1 MLGTAARP
9 DDREFT
15 VGWVCALFKE
25 YIAALEILDETYDDT
40 TKSSLTSDGRSYYTR
55 GRIGGHNVV
64 VGCLPIGRYGLVSTS
79 TVAGDM
85 KMRFPSISLGFMVGI
100 GGGAPSDKN
109 DVRLGDV
116 VIGTKVVQYGLGKTT
131 QSGFQVT
138 GHTFTPA
145 PILLHA
151 VTGLKTRL
159 FDGLDIA
166 ASLEEMVAKS
176 PPMKATFG
184 RPESHTDRLYNP
196 RYVHLDN
203 CDCTNN
209 GLQDQVHLI
218 QRPSRGKDQV
228 RVHDGIIA
236 SADQVIKDATARDQI
251 AQELDALCFEMEAAG
266 LSDSLK
272 WIAIRG
278 ICDYSD
284 SHKNDR
290 WHGYAAAAAAVCA
303 KELLLTIPPVGST
316 GMEPMSEQKRWEVDR
331 VDFMRVL
338 EKVPPRVATT
348 IHSALVGVCVLLAVL
363 GQLIWSFYLWIL
375 SVAADIQTPVFNPP
389 VKGAQPVEGPTQL
402 FGGAP
407 IHINIYVDQQAVSH
421 ARKQS
426 QADWIESPHQCPME
440 FSTVQWNGAGRDKVL
455 GSTAELLQEV
465 RALMGKEISRNI
477 SISIP
482 HDTGG
487 PLSPVDSSCDPLER
501 IPWQRQDAPHE
512 RTDSVSSASKP
523 PVPPR
528 SKKPRGYTSRRNTQI
543 PVPNS
548 MAKRNKHLTE
558 IKNNKSPE
566 SGEEVPEIVALI
578 NEFRGRASMTAQGTL
593 GGSGQHFEGIFLAEG
608 HQIRASVSFSQPL
621 AQFGAPNLTLTYGNV
636 EDLFGTYQIDV
647 GASYVGP
654 TDLNITAR
662 GQNGNTVSLHGVLV
676 PPAPSR
682 EQVIGLIQFSV
693 QQ

>member
-1 MLGTAARP
+1 MLGTTARP

-25 YIAALEILDETYDDT
+25 YIAALEILDQTYDDT

-55 GRIGGHNVV
+55 GRIGGHRIV

-79 TVAGDM
+79 TVAEDM
-85 KMRFPSISLGFMVGI
+85 KMRFPSINLGFMVGI
-100 GGGAPSDKN
+100 GGGAPSEKN

-116 VIGTKVVQYGLGKTT
+116 VIGTKVVQYGLGKKTP
-131 QSGFQVT
+131 SGFQVT

-151 VTGLKTRL
+151 VTGLKTRI
-159 FDGLDIA
+159 FDGLDLA
-166 ASLEEMVAKS
+166 TSLEQMVAKS

-203 CDCTNN
+203 CDCTNHRP
-209 GLQDQVHLI
+209 QDQVHLI

-251 AQELDALCFEMEAAG
+251 AHEFDALCFEMEAAG

-290 WHGYAAAAAAVCA
+290 WHGYAAAAAALCA
-303 KELLLTIPPVGST
+303 KELLLTIPPVNST
-316 GMEPMSEQKRWEVDR
+316 GMERVTEHKRWEVDR
-331 VDFMRVL
+331 ADFMRVL
-338 EKVPPRVATT
+338 EKLPTGIATT
-348 IHSALVGVCVLLAVL
+348 MHSALIGICVLLAIF
-363 GQLIWSFYLWIL
+363 GQLIWSFYLW
-375 SVAADIQTPVFNPP
+375 PP
-389 VKGAQPVEGPTQL
+389 MKQ

-407 IHINIYVDQQAVSH
+407 IHINIHVSQQAVSH
-421 ARKQS
+421 TRRQS
-426 QADWIESPHQCPME
+426 EVDW
-440 FSTVQWNGAGRDKVL
+440 FSTVQWNGAEGEKVM
-455 GSTAELLQEV
+455 GSTAELLQGV
-465 RALMGKEISRNI
+465 RALIGKEIGRNI

-482 HDTGG
+482 HDTTTGG

-501 IPWQRQDAPHE
+501 

-528 SKKPRGYTSRRNTQI
+528 SKKPRGYVSRRNTQI

-548 MAKRNKHLTE
+548 MARKNKQSAE
-558 IKNNKSPE
+558 RKNNKSE
-566 SGEEVPEIVALI
+566 VAGEDVPEIVALI
-578 NEFRGRASMTAQGTL
+578 NEFRGRASMSAPGTFNVSGASFQGRFIVDGREL
-593 GGSGQHFEGIFLAEG
+593 HIDGQFYQHIGQTQATP
-608 HQIRASVSFSQPL
+608 V
-621 AQFGAPNLTLTYGNV
+621 TLTYEAV
-636 EDLFGTYQIDV
+636 DDLHGTYEIDQ
-647 GASYVGP
+647 GSSSIGP
-654 TDLNITAR
+654 TELKIKALNTQEKTISLSGTITPPTPSTH
-662 GQNGNTVSLHGVLV
+662 QVSGALHI
-676 PPAPSR
+676 AIH
-682 EQVIGLIQFSV
+682 E
-693 QQ
+693 